1 MQFHRPVK
9 LTLERVSSVLSYPC
23 RFKEGE
29 KMTEKILELYSSQDF
44 EELEKYSK
52 SLSVK
57 ELLSILVKLDKE
69 DLSHIFPKIAPD
81 VAAIV
86 FLLFSSNLQRYLV
99 ENISDIDFKT
109 FSQELLDLDGIEDKL
124 DKDVFNTL
132 LIKAKSD
139 ARHEKLLEIIDEIEN
154 KKFSSLKPILSELE
168 PVDIAEILND
178 VDDEKIV
185 LIFRLLPKDLAS
197 DVFVEMDT
205 DAQQVLISAFTDKE
219 LSNIINDLFI
229 DDTTDIVD
237 EMPSNVARRILKV
250 ANTETRDS
258 INKLL
263 GYPKDS
269 AGTIM
274 TPECITLRPTM
285 TVDEALKKM
294 RRQALDKET
303 IYTCYVTDNKKVL
316 LGTVS
321 AKDII
326 LHEPEDKIGDF
337 MQENMIFAQTT
348 TDKEVVANLLS
359 KYDLLAI
366 PIVDSENRIVGIV
379 TIDDAIDVIKD
390 EASEDISKIAAIVPT
405 TKPYLQTN
413 VFTIFKSRVPWL
425 LILLISATFTGL
437 IINTFEGS
445 LNALSPLL
453 FACVP
458 MLMDSGGNAGSQAS
472 VTIIRS
478 LALDEVSPK
487 DVFKVLWKEI
497 RVAIMLAAVLA
508 CACFA
513 KLQLIDNLIFGYNY
527 TITISLVVSAAL
539 FCTICIA
546 KIVGC
551 CLPLFAKKC
560 KLDPAVV
567 ASPFITTIVD
577 AISLMVF
584 CGLAIGLL

>member
-1 MQFHRPVK
+1 MDYK
-9 LTLERVSSVLSYPC
+9 
-23 RFKEGE
+23 
-29 KMTEKILELYSSQDF
+29 KIIELCESQNF
-44 EELEKYSK
+44 EELEKQ
-52 SLSVK
+52 VK
-57 ELLSILVKLDKE
+57 DMDKE
-69 DLSHIFPKIAPD
+69 ELFDELSKVEQDELVHILPKLPTDIATEQ
-81 VAAIV
+81 
-86 FLLFSSNLQRYLV
+86 FLLFSPRIQGFLV
-99 ENISDIDFKT
+99 ENISDIDFES
-109 FSQELLDLDGIEDKL
+109 FSKELLETDDIENKINKAVFSEILIRGQADATNKKL
-124 DKDVFNTL
+124 
-132 LIKAKSD
+132 I
-139 ARHEKLLEIIDEIEN
+139 EIIDNIEN
-154 KKFSSLKPILSELE
+154 KKFASLKPILSELE
-168 PVDIAEILND
+168 PVDIAEIINE
-178 VDDEKIV
+178 VDEEKV
-185 LIFRLLPKDLAS
+185 CVIFRLLPKDLAS
-197 DVFVEMDT
+197 DVFVEMDNDT
-205 DAQQVLISAFTDKE
+205 QQIVISAFTDTE
-219 LSNIINDLFI
+219 LSSIINDLFV
-229 DDTTDIVD
+229 DDTADIVE

-250 ANTETRDS
+250 ANKDTRDS
-258 INKLL
+258 LNKLL

-274 TPECITLRPTM
+274 TPECITLRPYM
-285 TVDEALKKM
+285 TVDEALAKIRK
-294 RRQALDKET
+294 QALDKET
-303 IYTCYVTDNKKVL
+303 IYTCYVTDSHKVL

-337 MQENMIFAQTT
+337 MEDNFVFAQTT
-348 TDKEVVANLLS
+348 TDKEEVANLLS

-379 TIDDAIDVIKD
+379 TVDDAIDVITE

-425 LILLISATFTGL
+425 LILLVSATFTGL
-437 IINTFEGS
+437 IINTFEGN

-478 LALDEVSPK
+478 LALDEVEPR
-487 DVFKVLWKEI
+487 DVLRVLWKEI
-497 RVAIMLAAVLA
+497 RVAILLALVLA
-508 CACFA
+508 VACFA
-513 KLQLIDNLIFGYNY
+513 KLQLIDRLMFGYNY
-527 TITISLVVSAAL
+527 TWQISLVVSLAL

-551 CLPLFAKKC
+551 CLPLLAKKC

-577 AISLMVF
+577 AISLIVF
-584 CGLAIGLL
+584 CGLAIAIL